1 MSLTPVPETSRH
13 DAVSSGTTVAFSAS
27 NVSSHPTPFRRLR
40 SSIASYTS
48 SVPQSPSTVRLG
60 ESKALSAGV
69 AQIQH
74 ICAYVVCIV
83 FVGQAAG
90 WNSGMDDGW
99 PSMCAA
105 AVVATVFFWLLG
117 LSIAEMACSLPF
129 AGGPTTFSQ
138 AAFGHEL
145 SAFIGLVL
153 ILAYCVG
160 LAQSLVGL
168 AINLSVV
175 FNFPPPPNNM
185 QPVLWILLL
194 EVLLISN
201 HKSRHFFNLSVVL
214 AVLCCLLVV
223 IYTLFSFGHMS
234 KVQSSLYVSQNPVT
248 FLSFLDAFTSAIFL
262 YCGLEAIP
270 FAAEECK
277 DITVTAPKAMY
288 ITMSVLTAIT
298 VVCIGINCGL
308 MPDIN
313 TLINSTQPF
322 FDSIFYQLGIDL
334 QSPVAVY
341 TSSALMIIPNFA
353 GVHALLYAS
362 SRIIYSLARAGYFP
376 RSLSLTV
383 DGSPVNA
390 NWASAYVAFGCAI
403 FLFVVLDNTG
413 LDVESILTD
422 VSVWFFAVSY
432 LCEMVVYIRLR
443 QKLPTLPRPWKSPAG
458 LPGAVIA
465 ALISAM
471 HVFGMLAVNPGTFGW
486 CFFGLFLAACIFMV
500 YFHLFAKSRLRNS
513 PDKEFIKYAPAHA
526 QNHSSTTH

>member
-27 NVSSHPTPFRRLR
+27 NVSNNPTPFRRLR

-90 WNSGMDDGW
+90 WNSGMDNGW

-105 AVVATVFFWLLG
+105 AVVATVLFWLLG
-117 LSIAEMACSLPF
+117 L
-129 AGGPTTFSQ
+129 T
-138 AAFGHEL
+138 
-145 SAFIGLVL
+145 
-153 ILAYCVG
+153 
-160 LAQSLVGL
+160 
-168 AINLSVV
+168 INLSVV

-201 HKSRHFFNLSVVL
+201 HKSRHFFNLSVAL
-214 AVLCCLLVV
+214 AFLCCLFVV

-298 VVCIGINCGL
+298 VICIGINCGL

-341 TSSALMIIPNFA
+341 ASSALMIIPNFA

-432 LCEMVVYIRLR
+432 LCEMAVYIRLR

-513 PDKEFIKYAPAHA
+513 PDKEFINA
-526 QNHSSTTH
+526 QLNRLYNNRLDAGKGSGPGGSGQQSENKSQVARA

>member
-1 MSLTPVPETSRH
+1 MSLSPVPETSRH
-13 DAVSSGTTVAFSAS
+13 DTGSLGTTVAFSAS
-27 NVSSHPTPFRRLR
+27 NVSNNPTPFRRLR

-69 AQIQH
+69 ARIQH
-74 ICAYVVCIV
+74 ICAYVVCVV
-83 FVGQAAG
+83 FVGQASG

-145 SAFIGLVL
+145 SAFIGLAL
-153 ILAYCVG
+153 ILAYCVA
-160 LAQSLVGL
+160 LAQYLVGL
-168 AINLSVV
+168 ANNLSVV

-201 HKSRHFFNLSVVL
+201 HKSRHFFNLSVAL
-214 AVLCCLLVV
+214 AFLCCLLVV
-223 IYTLFSFGHMS
+223 IYTLFSFGHIS
-234 KVQSSLYVSQNPVT
+234 K
-248 FLSFLDAFTSAIFL
+248 
-262 YCGLEAIP
+262 AIP

-277 DITVTAPKAMY
+277 DITVTAPKATY

-313 TLINSTQPF
+313 TLIHSTQPF

-341 TSSALMIIPNFA
+341 TSSALMIIPNLA
-353 GVHALLYAS
+353 GVHAVLYVS
-362 SRIIYSLARAGYFP
+362 SRLIYSLARAGYFP
-376 RSLSLTV
+376 CSLSLTV

-390 NWASAYVAFGCAI
+390 NWASTYVAFGCAI
-403 FLFVVLDNTG
+403 FLFVVLGNTG
-413 LDVESILTD
+413 LNVESILTD
-422 VSVWFFAVSY
+422 VSVWFFDVSY

-471 HVFGMLAVNPGTFGW
+471 HVFGMLAVNPGTFGC

-500 YFHLFAKSRLRNS
+500 YFHFFAKSRLRNS
-513 PDKEFIKYAPAHA
+513 PDKEFINA
-526 QNHSSTTH
+526 QLNRLYNNRLDAGKGSGPGGSGQHSEHKSQVARA